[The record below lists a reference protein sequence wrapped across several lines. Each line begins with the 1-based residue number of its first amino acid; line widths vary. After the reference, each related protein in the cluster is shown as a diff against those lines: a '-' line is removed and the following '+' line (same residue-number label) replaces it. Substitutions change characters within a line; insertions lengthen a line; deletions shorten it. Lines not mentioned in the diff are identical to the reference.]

1 MAGLNREHIGLKY
14 VWKDTK
20 GWSLRSKFRVLK
32 EELRMAFQRAW
43 NGVDEDDSY
52 ECFMRFRMRMLI
64 VLEQM
69 KKSVWFSLNVPAEV
83 ENYDLLGEL
92 DEDSYGARYFNL
104 EDATCIFDIM
114 IFHLNMMDEEYAG
127 RVALETHPG
136 LKENSSRYLE
146 LVHHLNAQNKEQFM
160 HLFNLFYYQLW
171 L

>member
-1 MAGLNREHIGLKY
+1 MARNKESGDMAGLNREHIGLKY

-32 EELRMAFQRAW
+32 EELRMAFQWAW

-52 ECFMRFRMRMLI
+52 
-64 VLEQM
+64 
-69 KKSVWFSLNVPAEV
+69 
-83 ENYDLLGEL
+83 
-92 DEDSYGARYFNL
+92 GARYFNPK
-104 EDATCIFDIM
+104 DATCIFDIM
-114 IFHLNMMDEEYAG
+114 MFHLNMMDEEYAG
-127 RVALETHPG
+127 RVALESHPG

-146 LVHHLNAQNKEQFM
+146 LVHQLNAQNKEQFM

>member
-1 MAGLNREHIGLKY
+1 MARNKESGDMAGLNREHIGLKY

-32 EELRMAFQRAW
+32 EELRMAFQGAW

-52 ECFMRFRMRMLI
+52 
-64 VLEQM
+64 
-69 KKSVWFSLNVPAEV
+69 
-83 ENYDLLGEL
+83 
-92 DEDSYGARYFNL
+92 GARYFNPR
-104 EDATCIFDIM
+104 DATCIFDIM
-114 IFHLNMMDEEYAG
+114 LFHLSMMDEEYAD
-127 RVALETHPG
+127 RVALESHPG

-146 LVHHLNAQNKEQFM
+146 LVHHLDAQNKEQFM